1 MVFSWPQIGDE
12 MGSFDPKKMV
22 GDWYGS
28 SLALPTMVY
37 HIWLVV
43 STPLKDI
50 SQREGLSHILWKIKK
65 CLKPPTRYYSYPV
78 TIHCGFAL
86 IGTGTLVLVFCVV
99 TDWWFTTFWTKLS
112 TNQCKAAIQCHE
124 FLWNSKEN
132 EHLRSSAME
141 NPLQMEVFMILMR
154 K

>member
-1 MVFSWPQIGDE
+1 MENHNFEWENPLFQWFSIA
-12 MGSFDPKKMV
+12 MFK
-22 GDWYGS
+22 
-28 SLALPTMVY
+28 LPEGTMVY
-37 HIWLVV
+37 HILLVV
-43 STPLKDI
+43 STPLKNI
-50 SQREGLSHILWKIKK
+50 SQREGWHPIYEMENKK
-65 CLKPPTRYYSYPV
+65 CLKPPTRYDSYPV

-99 TDWWFTTFWTKLS
+99 TDWWFTTIWTKLY

-124 FLWNSKEN
+124 FVWNSKEN

-141 NPLQMEVFMILMR
+141 NPLQMEVFMIFVR